1 MFVPGYA
8 GIPRILRLFCIPQK
22 FLLKSSHPKKYYRIK
37 NFNSPKKSFD
47 HPCHLKSRV
56 APLPSSLLSHS
67 YLTLTNSEID
77 YILND
82 TLLVNSY
89 FKH

>member
-8 GIPRILRLFCIPQK
+8 GIPQILRLFCIPQK

-37 NFNSPKKSFD
+37 KFNSPKKSFD

-56 APLPSSLLSHS
+56 APLSALQSAFPLISH
-67 YLTLTNSEID
+67 ID
-77 YILND
+77 Q
-82 TLLVNSY
+82 
-89 FKH
+89 